1 MLSVTPVEGRGQR
14 ETFIRLAGRLWGD
27 DPHWIEPLWLERRR
41 FLSPR
46 HNAFFEHAEAAFWL
60 AWRDGRPVGR
70 ISAQV
75 DRLAPE
81 VDGQRLGYFGM
92 LAAEEDAETLAALFA
107 AAEDWLAAR
116 GVGVVRGP
124 FDLSINQT
132 SGLLVEGFDSPP
144 SLLMGHNPPWLGAAV
159 EAQGYA
165 KAKDL
170 VAYKMDVRG
179 GLNDRLRK
187 ISERVV
193 GGLVIR
199 SLDRR
204 RYREDIRLIVD
215 IFNDAWAGNWG
226 FTPLTGAEAEGMA
239 EEMKPILDP
248 ELVKIAEVHGEPAAF
263 IVLLPNVNEA
273 LAGLDG
279 RLLPFGWARL
289 FWRLKVAG
297 VRSARVP
304 LMGTRRAHAETLLGK
319 SLPLKLI
326 YALEPRAKAWRI
338 QELELSWLLEDNWPV
353 RRVIEGVDG
362 WLAKT
367 YRIYEKRL

>member
-41 FLSPR
+41 FLAPK
-46 HNAFFEHAEAAFWL
+46 HNAFFAHAEAALWL

-70 ISAQV
+70 ISAQL

-92 LAAEEDAETLAALFA
+92 LAAEEDADTLAALFA
-107 AAEDWLAAR
+107 AAEEWLAGR

-144 SLLMGHNPPWLGAAV
+144 SLLMAHNPPWLGAAV

-187 ISERVV
+187 VSERVM

-273 LAGLDG
+273 LAGLGG

-289 FWRLKVAG
+289 LWRLKVAG

-326 YALEPRAKAWRI
+326 YALEPRAAARNI
-338 QELELSWLLEDNWPV
+338 RELELSWLLEDNWPV

-362 WLAKT
+362 WLTKT